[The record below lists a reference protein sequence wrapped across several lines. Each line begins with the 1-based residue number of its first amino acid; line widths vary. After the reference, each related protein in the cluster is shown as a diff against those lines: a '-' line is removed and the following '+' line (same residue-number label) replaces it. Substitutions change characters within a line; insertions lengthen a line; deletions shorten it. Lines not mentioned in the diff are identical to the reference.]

1 MLFVLTVYW
10 KYKFFS
16 TEASFMSQISD
27 SKYEIIYA
35 FMLNLITIVSKA
47 LLFVEDVFLKKLK
60 FINLFSM

>member
-1 MLFVLTVYW
+1 
-10 KYKFFS
+10 
-16 TEASFMSQISD
+16 MSQISD